1 MDKRQVTVIQYVERT
16 TVVHEGVRTQMI
28 GIGARNLPGWTH
40 VYSGKVRDVYVPS
53 GVDAHNGEDTYLIV
67 ASDRISAYDYV
78 LPTEIPDKGRILTQL
93 SLWWFE
99 QLADLTPNH
108 VMSTN
113 VPAAVEGRAMIT
125 RRLKVFP
132 VECVV
137 RGYLTGSGMAEYKRR
152 GTVCGVALPPG
163 IREAERL
170 DRPIFTPTTK
180 ARLGDHDQSITFAD
194 TAARVGEGVARE
206 LRAKSIATYAR
217 AREIAAERG
226 IIIADTK
233 FEFGVEPDTG
243 RIVLAEAVRACSGCS
258 PRLSRSSPAVARAP
272 SCWIRTVPRG
282 GSDLTGTGGL
292 RKVRGVCA
300 SRPHR
305 RVAGAL
311 GRLTG
316 SVA

>member
-1 MDKRQVTVIQYVERT
+1 
-16 TVVHEGVRTQMI
+16 MI

-53 GVDAHNGEDTYLIV
+53 GVDAHNGEDAYLIV

-108 VMSTN
+108 VISTD

-180 ARLGDHDQSITFAD
+180 ARLGEHDESITFAD

-233 FEFGVEPDTG
+233 FEFGIDVSTG
-243 RIVLAEAVRACSGCS
+243 ALVLADEILTPDSSRFWPADRWVEGEVTPSYDKQYVRDWLTSAESGWDRAS
-258 PRLSRSSPAVARAP
+258 GDNPPALPDSVVAATTERYVEVYRL
-272 SCWIRTVPRG
+272 
-282 GSDLTGTGGL
+282 LTGADPIL
-292 RKVRGVCA
+292 
-300 SRPHR
+300 
-305 RVAGAL
+305 
-311 GRLTG
+311 
-316 SVA
+316 